1 MIETFEK
8 ISYTKSLISCCDI
21 AISPKDTLVI
31 KFDQEIWD
39 LESAN
44 QIAKHIMQL
53 YPNNKIITIFNG
65 IELGVIH
72 NED

>member
-1 MIETFEK
+1 MVKAFEK
-8 ISYTKSLISCCDI
+8 VSYTKSTISCCDI
-21 AISPKDTLVI
+21 ALSPKDTLVI
-31 KFDQEIWD
+31 KFDQEFWD

-44 QIAKHIMQL
+44 QIAKSIMQL

-65 IELGVIH
+65 MELGVIY

>member
-1 MIETFEK
+1 MVKAFEK
-8 ISYTKSLISCCDI
+8 VSYTKSAISCCDI
-21 AISPKDTLVI
+21 TLSPKDTLVI
-31 KFDQEIWD
+31 KFDQEFWD

-44 QIAKHIMQL
+44 QIAKNITQL

-65 IELGVIH
+65 MELGVIY